1 MNRKRRRNHGFSI
14 LELMVVVLI
23 MGILAAIVT
32 RNVLQN
38 VDKAKVTKTRIHISQ
53 LKDAINQYKLDTNIY
68 PDYLEDLVIQPA
80 NVAGWTEPYI
90 EAIPLD
96 GWGNEFVYF
105 PPERGSRN
113 FEIISYGADGEQ
125 GGTLY
130 DADISN
136 LTMLEESSAIEN

>member
-38 VDKAKVTKTRIHISQ
+38 VDKAKVTQTRIHISQ

-90 EAIPLD
+90 EA
-96 GWGNEFVYF
+96 GWLGKRICIFSARTWFQEF
-105 PPERGSRN
+105 
-113 FEIISYGADGEQ
+113 
-125 GGTLY
+125 
-130 DADISN
+130 
-136 LTMLEESSAIEN
+136 